1 MNKNSRLPIRSPL
14 VRNHLLAIF
23 ASLCALSVSLSC
35 SNLPSRPSPTSAED
49 AAKNQSETS
58 THPLRREPAQ
68 DPVAESQAVATFNRV
83 LNRPSGAQD
92 VRREFN
98 KWISLQSIAD
108 EAVSKF
114 DAELEVQP
122 GLDLTLSDQYVRLW
136 AIRSMVD
143 EQKELLSDLMVGG
156 ALETSLEVQQGQVSR
171 QAQQRFEQVFH
182 TLDRLTGG
190 ANVGHRAAVAPL
202 MDYTLERYQNVELSA
217 SPAAA
222 NHLAEVRTRMQRFAF
237 PSLDQELE
245 FRRIN
250 SAAITRFNRTETTTT
265 RALRPEINR
274 RFEAIKASLRASRS
288 PQSIGP
294 STGAGGNIN
303 GREFPSGVWSMTYD
317 DGPGRPTGA
326 ILDALRA
333 RQMPAT
339 FFWLSR
345 LAPSYPSIV
354 QRAKSEGHELANHS
368 HSHANLPTLGESGL
382 DQQILESTRI
392 LERTYGQSLRF
403 FRLPYGAGVNKPSI
417 RSRISQ
423 AGLVHVMW
431 NVDSLDWQ
439 DRNPESCAARTI
451 RQINA
456 QGRGVI
462 LFHDVHVT
470 TIRASSIVMDH
481 LRAQGARVVTVG
493 RAVDAVNRG
502 IAP

>member
-1 MNKNSRLPIRSPL
+1 MNIQKFSLMMIAPL
-14 VRNHLLAIF
+14 LMTACI
-23 ASLCALSVSLSC
+23 SG
-35 SNLPSRPSPTSAED
+35 PSRPTEEAQD
-49 AAKNQSETS
+49 RAETS

-68 DPVAESQAVATFNRV
+68 DPVVDTQAVATFNRV

-92 VRREFN
+92 LRREFN
-98 KWISLQSIAD
+98 KWISLQGIAD
-108 EAVSKF
+108 EAIAKF
-114 DAELEVQP
+114 DLELNEKLNAKP
-122 GLDLTLSDQYVRLW
+122 DLDLIDSNQYLRLW
-136 AIRSMVD
+136 AIRSLVD

-156 ALETSLEVQQGQVSR
+156 ALDASLETSLEARQGQVSR
-171 QAQQRFEQVFH
+171 DVRQRFEQVFH
-182 TLDRLTGG
+182 TLDRMT
-190 ANVGHRAAVAPL
+190 ARPNVAQRAAIAPL
-202 MDYTLERYQNVELSA
+202 MEHTLERYQNIELGA
-217 SPAAA
+217 TPLAAPY
-222 NHLAEVRTRMQRFAF
+222 LAEVRTRMQRFTF

-245 FRRIN
+245 FRRLN
-250 SAAITRFNRTETTTT
+250 AAAISRFNRSESLTQ
-265 RALRPEINR
+265 RALQPEIER
-274 RFEAIKASLRASRS
+274 RFQAIKASIRADRS

-294 STGAGGNIN
+294 SSGAGGNIN
-303 GREFPSGVWSMTYD
+303 GREFPRGVWSMTYD
-317 DGPGRPTGA
+317 DGPGGPTGA

-345 LAPSYPSIV
+345 LAPNYPSIV

-392 LERTYGQSLRF
+392 LERTYGQRLRF
-403 FRLPYGAGVNKPSI
+403 FRLPYGNGVNKSAI
-417 RSRISQ
+417 RSRITQ

-456 QGRGVI
+456 QGRGII
-462 LFHDVHVT
+462 LFHDVHTT

-493 RAVDAVNRG
+493 RAVDAVNQG
-502 IAP
+502 TTP